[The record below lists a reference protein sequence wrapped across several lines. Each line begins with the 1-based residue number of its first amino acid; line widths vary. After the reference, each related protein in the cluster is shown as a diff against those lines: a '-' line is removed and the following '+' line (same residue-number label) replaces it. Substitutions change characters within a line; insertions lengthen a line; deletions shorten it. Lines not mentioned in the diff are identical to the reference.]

1 MVSQK
6 FLSGLAVLSL
16 FSGSEAGV
24 CYPSGSTSSIT
35 AQTISSTTGTAS
47 STAETTSST
56 TAESSTSATAT
67 DSTTTVEASS
77 SATKTSFTTIST
89 TFSTTLSTTFLTTAS
104 TTAST
109 DSICVSTTTTSA
121 EPEETVY
128 LRNGDFD
135 DSYDVS
141 PWYSAL
147 DVANILMGVVSD
159 VSHEGGHSLRL
170 KFNSR
175 PLYFLANLLN
185 PKALVAEQ
193 DYQISAWVR
202 FGKEVDDNG
211 EGCTQVFLWCMYSEW
226 NFAEKGGD
234 GQLLTSADSVNDF
247 AQVKA
252 TCRWSQEQLDKN
264 PLLMLRWTCSKTLGW
279 VDSITIEKA
288 GQ

>member
-6 FLSGLAVLSL
+6 FLSALAVLSL
-16 FSGSEAGV
+16 FSGSKAGV

-35 AQTISSTTGTAS
+35 AQTVSPTTETA
-47 STAETTSST
+47 SST

-67 DSTTTVEASS
+67 GSTTTVNASPS
-77 SATKTSFTTIST
+77 STETTFTTIST
-89 TFSTTLSTTFLTTAS
+89 TFSTTFWTTVS

-109 DSICVSTTTTSA
+109 ESISVSTTTTATSA
-121 EPEETVY
+121 ESEETVY

-135 DSYDVS
+135 DNYDVS

-147 DVANILMGVVSD
+147 DAATILMGVVSD

-170 KFNSR
+170 KFDSR
-175 PLYFLANLLN
+175 PLYFLVNPLN
-185 PKALVAEQ
+185 PKALIAEQ
-193 DYQISAWVR
+193 DYEISVWAR
-202 FGKEVDDNG
+202 FDKEVDDNG
-211 EGCTQVFLWCMYSEW
+211 EGCTQLFLWCMHSDW
-226 NFAEKGGD
+226 DFAENGGN
-234 GQLLTSADSVNDF
+234 GQLLASADSVNDF

-252 TCRWSQEQLDKN
+252 TCRWSQEQLGKN
-264 PLLMLRWTCSKTLGW
+264 PLLMLRWSCSKTLGW